1 MKTTLRAFRLR
12 CVLLVLL
19 LAAAV
24 PGTAAP
30 VLDGLWKGPIT
41 MPGGQLEVIFR
52 LVSLTGGSYFATL
65 DVPLQKVSQLEVKV
79 DLKGDTVIFAS
90 EEAGSSFTGR
100 LAPDGKQIEGIWRQ
114 PGFQSPL
121 TLSFAAA
128 PINTAP
134 KARLTPPYREEE
146 VTYSNI
152 PADLRLAGM
161 LTIPAGPG
169 PFPAVVLVSDAGAQ
183 DREGTVGDYRPL
195 GTLGDY
201 LTRRGV
207 AVLRFDDRGVGRS
220 TGDFSTTTTASLVS
234 DVQAGLNY
242 LRTRPEINVSQIGV
256 IGHGEGGNVA
266 LLSAAQPLP
275 PAFVVTLAAY
285 GVPGSE
291 LVVQQEQARLRSLG
305 IEDAQIE
312 LSTKR
317 QQNLVEIIRN
327 TPDAAQSKAIVAN
340 LLRQGNTMG
349 IDEATLQARAVEF
362 TSPRYRYFLDYN
374 PLERLADV
382 KCPVLLLNG
391 TADLAVAPEANLSA
405 LAKGLRTNRDVTI
418 RKLPGVNHLFQP
430 LPTEWPLVNGKP
442 HGNFS
447 PAAEEIIRSWIV
459 AHTTPKK

>member
-1 MKTTLRAFRLR
+1 
-12 CVLLVLL
+12 
-19 LAAAV
+19 
-24 PGTAAP
+24 
-30 VLDGLWKGPIT
+30 
-41 MPGGQLEVIFR
+41 
-52 LVSLTGGSYFATL
+52 
-65 DVPLQKVSQLEVKV
+65 
-79 DLKGDTVIFAS
+79 
-90 EEAGSSFTGR
+90 
-100 LAPDGKQIEGIWRQ
+100 
-114 PGFQSPL
+114 
-121 TLSFAAA
+121 
-128 PINTAP
+128 
-134 KARLTPPYREEE
+134 
-146 VTYSNI
+146 
-152 PADLRLAGM
+152 M

-234 DVQAGLNY
+234 DVQASLNY

-285 GVPGSE
+285 GVPGNE
-291 LVVQQEQARLRSLG
+291 LILQQEQARLRSLG

-317 QQNLVEIIRN
+317 QQNMVEIIRN

-340 LLRQGNTMG
+340 LLRQSNTG
-349 IDEATLQARAVEF
+349 FDDEIIQAKAAEF
-362 TSPRYRYFLDYN
+362 TSPRYRYFLNFN
-374 PLERLADV
+374 PVERLVDV

-391 TADLAVAPEANLSA
+391 TADLTVAPEANLSA

-430 LPTEWPLVNGKP
+430 LPAEWPLVNGKP
-442 HGNFS
+442 NGNFS
-447 PAAEEIIRSWIV
+447 PAAQEIIRSWIV
-459 AHTTPKK
+459 THTTPKK